1 MISSDVALI
10 FNSTVA
16 DYKAQ
21 PNELL
26 SNKCNNSKGLLDYP
40 TSYAETLTL
49 GHVAS
54 MALLKQYT

>member
-26 SNKCNNSKGLLDYP
+26 SNA
-40 TSYAETLTL
+40 TI
-49 GHVAS
+49 
-54 MALLKQYT
+54 